1 MLKAIRAT
9 HAFNLIFKHYYTHTA
24 LCICFCTK
32 YNIYVRMSIHFIP
45 YTYVYKDIL
54 AIVPNSIGYFEWL
67 SVQPEQGNACVKLA
81 FLQRTCE
88 FRFNNCKLVIV
99 PTPRKTPHTHSQTNK
114 HMHIYKEQ
122 ILHGSIKSR
131 RQQIDWSIDRKFA
144 AVVVATGFVWLECFG
159 VTTTT
164 YHIIHATHELKS
176 PWFKFINNNTS
187 IPMPY

>member
-45 YTYVYKDIL
+45 YEYIYKDNL
-54 AIVPNSIGYFEWL
+54 AIVPVNLYPHTFSNSIGYFEWL

-99 PTPRKTPHTHSQTNK
+99 PTPRKTPHTHTLKQTNTCTSTK
-114 HMHIYKEQ
+114 NRFCTVQLKAEDNK
-122 ILHGSIKSR
+122 SIGRSIGNL
-131 RQQIDWSIDRKFA
+131 RQLLLQQ
-144 AVVVATGFVWLECFG
+144 VLFG
-159 VTTTT
+159 
-164 YHIIHATHELKS
+164 
-176 PWFKFINNNTS
+176 
-187 IPMPY
+187 